1 MVKDIIMSEEQ
12 RKKPKLSVL
21 FSIDNFIKPFKQTFT
36 DNFELSWNKIPYTP
50 PPASLWGYV
59 FFPYKLLLK
68 KIKTLKSL
76 TKCDIVFVEFADE
89 TLALSSKWKGQKKL
103 VTRLHRYEL
112 FKLPKAN
119 WNSVDMVVVV
129 NDWMAKNL
137 EEKLPQMRG
146 KIVTIHNFIDFD
158 YWRPP
163 ENRTKSN
170 QISIV
175 GNIEPRK
182 GHDKALVAFS
192 KISRENSELTLNI
205 IGRSKDV
212 RYYKELEQI
221 VKDLK
226 IQNKVKFRGFST
238 DLRRDLQES
247 DIIISFSQHES
258 THLTLFEGLSC
269 GAWPLS
275 INWAGVEEFLPLEN
289 IFSNNSEFL
298 EKVRSFY
305 SLDGNER
312 NKSVKS
318 LSKKTLVKFSDPDPR
333 EQLSNLLLDV
343 FYK

>member
-1 MVKDIIMSEEQ
+1 MSEEQ

-21 FSIDNFIKPFKQTFT
+21 FSKDNFIKPFKQTFM

-50 PPASLWGYV
+50 PPTSLLAYV

-68 KIKTLKSL
+68 KIKTFISL

-89 TLALSSKWKGQKKL
+89 TLALSSKWKGRKKL

-112 FKLPKAN
+112 FKLPRAN

-158 YWRPP
+158 YWRPR

-175 GNIEPRK
+175 GIIEPRK

-192 KISRENSELTLNI
+192 KILREKSELTLNI
-205 IGRSKDV
+205 IGRIKDV
-212 RYYKELEQI
+212 RHYKELEKI

-247 DIIISFSQHES
+247 DIILSFSQHES
-258 THLTLFEGLSC
+258 THLTLFEGLQVV
-269 GAWPLS
+269 WPQ
-275 INWAGVEEFLPLEN
+275 
-289 IFSNNSEFL
+289 
-298 EKVRSFY
+298 
-305 SLDGNER
+305 SL
-312 NKSVKS
+312 
-318 LSKKTLVKFSDPDPR
+318 
-333 EQLSNLLLDV
+333 
-343 FYK
+343 

>member
-1 MVKDIIMSEEQ
+1 MSKEQ

-21 FSIDNFIKPFKQTFT
+21 FSTDNFIKPFKQTFR

-50 PPASLWGYV
+50 PPTSLLDYV

-68 KIKTLKSL
+68 KIKTLISL

-158 YWRPP
+158 YWRPR

-182 GHDKALVAFS
+182 GHDKAIVAFS
-192 KISRENSELTLNI
+192 KILREKSELTLNI

-212 RYYKELEQI
+212 RYSKELEQI

-238 DLRRDLQES
+238 DLRRDLQET
-247 DIIISFSQHES
+247 DIILSFSQHES

-275 INWAGVEEFLPLEN
+275 INWQGIEEFLPLEN

-298 EKVRSFY
+298 EKVRFFY
-305 SLDGNER
+305 ALDGNER
-312 NKSVKS
+312 TKSVKR
-318 LSKKTLVKFSDPDPR
+318 LSKKTLVKFSEPNPR

>member
-1 MVKDIIMSEEQ
+1 MSKEQ
-12 RKKPKLSVL
+12 MKKPKLSVL
-21 FSIDNFIKPFKQTFT
+21 FSIDNFIKPFKQTFM

-50 PPASLWGYV
+50 PPTSFLSYV

-68 KIKTLKSL
+68 KIKTIISL

-89 TLALSSKWKGQKKL
+89 TLALSSKWKGRKKL

-112 FKLPKAN
+112 FNLPKAN

-137 EEKLPQMRG
+137 EEKLPQMQG

-158 YWRPP
+158 YWRPR
-163 ENRTKSN
+163 ENITKSN

-192 KISRENSELTLNI
+192 KILKEKSELTLNI
-205 IGRSKDV
+205 IGRSKDF
-212 RYYKELEQI
+212 RYYKELEKI

-226 IQNKVKFRGFST
+226 IQDKVKFHGFSN

-247 DIIISFSQHES
+247 DIILSFSQHES

-275 INWAGVEEFLPLEN
+275 LNWSGVEEFLPLEN
-289 IFSNNSEFL
+289 IFSDDSKFI
-298 EKVRSFY
+298 EKVESFY
-305 SLDGNER
+305 SLNDNER
-312 NKSVKS
+312 TEKVKI
-318 LSKKTLVKFSDPDPR
+318 LSKKVLPKFSKPDPR
-333 EQLSNLLLDV
+333 EQLSSILLDV